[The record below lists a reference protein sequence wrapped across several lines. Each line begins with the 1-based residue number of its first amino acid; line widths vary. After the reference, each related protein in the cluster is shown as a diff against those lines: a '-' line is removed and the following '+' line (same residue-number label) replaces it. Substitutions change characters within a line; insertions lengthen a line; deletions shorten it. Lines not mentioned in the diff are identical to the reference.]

1 MLYIS
6 ERFALWCFCISFS
19 LTFRICLFD
28 FICSLFCWSINRQ
41 QFLEPDE
48 VVIMISMVKKLQ
60 KLTNKKVQ
68 LILTNKP
75 KLIYVDPS
83 KLVVKGNIMWSDNPK
98 EMSVHV
104 ANPSNFKI
112 VTVSV
117 LIFYFFFGSFRHLFP
132 KFDILFGIS
141 TYLEYIYIF

>member
-1 MLYIS
+1 
-6 ERFALWCFCISFS
+6 
-19 LTFRICLFD
+19 
-28 FICSLFCWSINRQ
+28 
-41 QFLEPDE
+41 
-48 VVIMISMVKKLQ
+48 MISMVKKLQ

-112 VTVSV
+112 VTVSLF
-117 LIFYFFFGSFRHLFP
+117 LIFLGLSGTYSPYLIFF
-132 KFDILFGIS
+132 
-141 TYLEYIYIF
+141 LEYLYILGI